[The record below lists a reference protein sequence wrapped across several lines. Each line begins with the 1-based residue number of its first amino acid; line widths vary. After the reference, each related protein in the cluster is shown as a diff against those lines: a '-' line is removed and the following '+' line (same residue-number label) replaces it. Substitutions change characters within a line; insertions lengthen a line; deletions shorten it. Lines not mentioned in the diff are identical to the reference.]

1 MKKMETLKRLIIL
14 QFSFIGL
21 IFQTAIYAYFWMEA
35 YYPFLRTHRNFR
47 FYFKGHVLILLI
59 YFVLLFF
66 FANTYGALK
75 IGYLKPVDVF
85 ISEIFSLLIVNV
97 ISYFQ
102 ISLMANWVV
111 DVRPIIWTM
120 LLQILLAAL
129 WVFFCNACYYKAF
142 PPREILIIHGERP
155 IDDIVKKF
163 ETRKDKYRIRK
174 CMNIAEGME
183 TVRTEIAAGYGAVVL
198 WDISAVDR
206 NALLKYCY
214 SLSIRVYTM
223 PKISDVLIR
232 GADQLHLFDTP
243 IYLTREYSLKVEQ
256 RVAKRLI
263 DLVCSVL
270 LLVIASPFMLITAI
284 AIKLYDGGPVF
295 YKQIRC
301 TRDRKEFYILK
312 FRSMK
317 VDAEKDGVARL
328 AAKNDSRITPVG
340 KLIRPTRI
348 DELPQLFNILR
359 GEMSFIGPRP
369 ERPEIIDQYMEEMPE
384 FAFRMKVKAG
394 LAGSAQVYGKYNTT
408 PYDKLKLDLTYI
420 EQYSV
425 WLDLKLMLLT
435 LKILIKPEST
445 EGVDSSQTTAMK

>member
-1 MKKMETLKRLIIL
+1 
-14 QFSFIGL
+14 
-21 IFQTAIYAYFWMEA
+21 
-35 YYPFLRTHRNFR
+35 
-47 FYFKGHVLILLI
+47 
-59 YFVLLFF
+59 
-66 FANTYGALK
+66 
-75 IGYLKPVDVF
+75 
-85 ISEIFSLLIVNV
+85 
-97 ISYFQ
+97 
-102 ISLMANWVV
+102 
-111 DVRPIIWTM
+111 
-120 LLQILLAAL
+120 
-129 WVFFCNACYYKAF
+129 
-142 PPREILIIHGERP
+142 
-155 IDDIVKKF
+155 DIVKKF
-163 ETRKDKYRIRK
+163 GTRKDKYRIK
-174 CMNIAEGME
+174 KSMNIAEGME
-183 TVRTEIAAGYGAVVL
+183 AVKAEIGAGYGAVVL

-263 DLVCSVL
+263 DLICSVL
-270 LLVIASPFMLITAI
+270 LLVIASPFMLVTAI
-284 AIKLYDGGPVF
+284 AIKVYDGGPVF

-340 KLIRPTRI
+340 KLIRSTRI

-369 ERPEIIDQYMEEMPE
+369 ERPEIIEQYMEEMPE

-394 LAGSAQVYGKYNTT
+394 LAGYAQVYGKYNTT